1 MKSVELYAQVR
12 YAVQIEGVSRR
23 EAARRYG
30 IDPRTVAKM
39 LAFSVP
45 PGYRRSRPP
54 ARPKLDPFTGIIDAI
69 LAADEARPKKQRHT
83 AKRIFER
90 LRDEHGYAG
99 GITIV
104 KDYVLSRRL
113 RHREVFVPLRHD
125 PGHAQVDFGEALAEI
140 AGVERKIHFFAMD
153 LPHSDACFV
162 RAYPAETAEAFC
174 DGHNAAFSFF
184 GKVPGSILYDN
195 TTLAVARILGDGVRQ
210 RTRVF
215 SELQSHYLFAD
226 RFGRPGK
233 GNDKGKVEGL
243 VGWARRNLL
252 VPVPRAAS
260 FAALNEQ
267 LLEGCRR
274 RFGDRLRGHEET
286 IGERLV
292 RDLAAFHAL
301 PPAPYD
307 ACEKKPGRVSSLS
320 LVRYR
325 GTDYSVPTAYGHREV
340 LIRGYVNEV
349 VICCGAE
356 VIARHPRSYEREDFV
371 FNPLHYLALLEQKIG
386 ALDQAAPLV
395 GWDLPEEFATLRRL
409 IEARMAKRGKRE
421 FVQILRLLEVF
432 RPEDVLAAIKEA
444 IARGAIGFDAVKH
457 LVLCRI
463 EHRPPRLDLTV
474 YPYLPRARVAT
485 TSAKAY
491 LALLSRRRG
500 HERHAAAPARPSP
513 QGAQAADV
521 LARIRQACPAV
532 RRRGCRSP
540 PLFAAPGRTRTDR
553 AGTPDMIERRIKEAR
568 FPTVKSLDSFD
579 FTAIPSLNK
588 ALVLELARCEYIA
601 RRENVIAVG
610 NSGTGKSHI
619 ALGLGLAACQK
630 GLSVGFTTAAAMVHE
645 LIEARDEK
653 RLLRLQRQLS
663 AYKLLI
669 IDELGYV
676 PLSTTGAELL
686 FEVFSQRYERGS
698 TLVTSNLPFDE
709 WTGVFGS
716 ERLTGALLD
725 RLTHHVHILEM
736 NGDSYRLKQSK
747 QRQHRT

>member
-1 MKSVELYAQVR
+1 MKGVELYARVR
-12 YAVQIEGVSRR
+12 FAVQIEGVSRR
-23 EAARRYG
+23 EAARRFG
-30 IDPRTVAKM
+30 LDPRTVAKM

-69 LAADEARPKKQRHT
+69 LAADEGRPKKQRHT

-104 KDYVLSRRL
+104 KDYVRVRRR

-140 AGVERKIHFFAMD
+140 AGVEGKIHFFAMD

-162 RAYPAETAEAFC
+162 QAYPAETAEAFC

-184 GKVPGSILYDN
+184 GKVPVSILYDN

-215 SELQSHYLFAD
+215 SELQSHYVFAD

-243 VGWARRNLL
+243 IGWVRRNQL

-260 FAALNEQ
+260 LAALNEQ
-267 LLEGCRR
+267 LLE
-274 RFGDRLRGHEET
+274 
-286 IGERLV
+286 
-292 RDLAAFHAL
+292 
-301 PPAPYD
+301 
-307 ACEKKPGRVSSLS
+307 
-320 LVRYR
+320 
-325 GTDYSVPTAYGHREV
+325 
-340 LIRGYVNEV
+340 LI
-349 VICCGAE
+349 
-356 VIARHPRSYEREDFV
+356 ERE
-371 FNPLHYLALLEQKIG
+371 
-386 ALDQAAPLV
+386 
-395 GWDLPEEFATLRRL
+395 
-409 IEARMAKRGKRE
+409 
-421 FVQILRLLEVF
+421 
-432 RPEDVLAAIKEA
+432 
-444 IARGAIGFDAVKH
+444 
-457 LVLCRI
+457 
-463 EHRPPRLDLTV
+463 
-474 YPYLPRARVAT
+474 
-485 TSAKAY
+485 
-491 LALLSRRRG
+491 
-500 HERHAAAPARPSP
+500 
-513 QGAQAADV
+513 
-521 LARIRQACPAV
+521 RQ
-532 RRRGCRSP
+532 
-540 PLFAAPGRTRTDR
+540 
-553 AGTPDMIERRIKEAR
+553 MIERRIKEAR

-588 ALVLELARCEYIA
+588 TLVLELARCEYIA

-630 GLSVGFTTAAAMVHE
+630 GLSVGFITAAAMVHE

-653 RLLRLQRQLS
+653 RLLRLQRQLA

-698 TLVTSNLPFDE
+698 TIVTSNLPFDE
-709 WTGVFGS
+709 WTGLFGRTLGGS
-716 ERLTGALLD
+716 LCRSGRRGCSSRHLSDPHHSLAEFRRANLEGHTPNCPPLPVAIPRLGIVLCAP
-725 RLTHHVHILEM
+725 
-736 NGDSYRLKQSK
+736 
-747 QRQHRT
+747 